1 MVWCISRRIASYRQ
15 AETLSGVLCWSVVS
29 MVKVDE
35 RVADEMVSD
44 FGEDWHRQPRL
55 ALSPEDTNI
64 TMWRPPCSIN

>member
-1 MVWCISRRIASYRQ
+1 
-15 AETLSGVLCWSVVS
+15 
-29 MVKVDE
+29 VKVDE